1 MDKNIRG
8 MSIGLDMSTVGIERS
23 LTAIKNSFR
32 EVKHAAK
39 VNLNNIKFDTKSVDG
54 YKRNLDQLND
64 AFKMQKR
71 NVGELKREL
80 DKLEETGK
88 GNTNEAQRL
97 RNEINKQTD
106 EMNRLERAVE
116 STTEELKK
124 MELAQQGAKWTDAGK
139 GITNFSDKLGKAG
152 KSMKDVG
159 GKMTAALTVPLAG
172 IGTVA
177 VKSAVD
183 FEDSFAGVMKTVDMS
198 DAGFEQL
205 ETSIRD
211 MAKELPFAATEIAG
225 VAESA
230 GQLGIQNENIEGFT
244 KTILDMGVATNLST
258 EQAATDF
265 ARFANI
271 VQMPQENFDRLG
283 SSVVELG
290 NNLAT
295 TESEIVSM
303 GMRLAGIG
311 AQVGLSEAEIMAL
324 AAAMSSVGKH
334 NCPVAEKLA
343 A

>member
-1 MDKNIRG
+1 MTERIRG
-8 MSIGLDMSTVGIERS
+8 MSIGLDMSTIGIERS

-39 VNLNNIKFDTKSVDG
+39 VNLNNLKFDTKNVDS

-80 DKLEETGK
+80 DKLEEAGK
-88 GNTNEAQRL
+88 GNTKEAQDL

-116 STTEELKK
+116 STTEELRK
-124 MELAQQGAKWTDAGK
+124 MELAQKGAGWTKAGE

-152 KSMKDVG
+152 QSMKDVG
-159 GKMTAALTVPLAG
+159 RKMTAALTVPLAG
-172 IGTVA
+172 IGGVA
-177 VKSAVD
+177 IKSAID
-183 FEDSFAGVMKTVDMS
+183 FESAFSGVKKTVDMS

-205 ETSIRD
+205 EKSIRD

-230 GQLGIQNENIEGFT
+230 GQLGIENENIEGFT
-244 KTILDMGVATNLST
+244 KTILDIGVATNLST
-258 EQAATDF
+258 EQAANDF

-283 SSVVELG
+283 SSIVALG

-295 TESEIVSM
+295 TESEILSM
-303 GMRLAGIG
+303 SMRLAGIG
-311 AQVGLSEAEIMAL
+311 AQVGLTEAEIMAL

-334 NCPVAEKLA
+334 NCPAAEKLA